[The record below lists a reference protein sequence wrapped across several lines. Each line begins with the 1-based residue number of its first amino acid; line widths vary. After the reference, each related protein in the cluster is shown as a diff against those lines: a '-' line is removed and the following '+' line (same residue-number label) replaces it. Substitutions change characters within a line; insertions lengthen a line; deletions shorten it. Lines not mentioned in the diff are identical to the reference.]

1 MQFAAWTI
9 DLAREQSLP
18 ESTLADWLSRSASAG
33 YNSVGLYLEHRYGYP
48 TAPQAAAPGCLTP
61 EVAASLVA
69 GASLRVIPFLN
80 TLGHMEGFMRSEG
93 LQWLS
98 EGHSEGSAQM
108 CPSRPECV
116 EFSRGLVSDALDVF
130 TDEWVH
136 LGGDETRQLGQCNLC
151 SGRAASIGKAGVY
164 AEYFGPLCEWVLAQ
178 GRRPCLWADMLIE
191 HPNVLEKLPKET
203 VLFDW
208 HYHESPVES
217 AHVFRNAGFD
227 VVCCPAVRSYDSAWC
242 HLDATYENIDDHIAA
257 AEAIGALGVCVT
269 TWEFSYFTNYFST
282 LPIIFA
288 AGRRLNGAEWDDAL
302 LAEGGE
308 EFFQMANVVGREI
321 EETTP
326 FLAAGQWRRIR
337 QNMVLSQDP
346 FGLWRVWRDE
356 ACGVIG
362 DRILALAKGVT
373 SSSAEIRYPG
383 EFYAFCVQWVR
394 NCDEAY
400 RHYVA
405 GDTRSAANAMQGAS
419 SDFDALIDWMSYFA
433 SLGGSSA
440 DVHRAVRLK
449 KRVNDVAD
457 AILAVR
463 DYKPSFE
470 VLSHPAYVPG
480 DQAAWRT
487 GQY

>member
-1 MQFAAWTI
+1 MEVVGWTI

-18 ESTLADWLSRSASAG
+18 ESTLAEWLSRSGQAG
-33 YNSVGLYLEHRYGYP
+33 YNAVGLYLEHRYAYP
-48 TAPQAAAPGCLTP
+48 SAPQAVAPGCLTP
-61 EVAASLVA
+61 LVATSLVA
-69 GASLRVIPFLN
+69 GSPVRVIPFLN

-116 EFSRGLVSDALDVF
+116 DFARGLVTDALSVF

-136 LGGDETRQLGQCNLC
+136 LGGDETRQLGQCELC
-151 SGRAASIGKAGVY
+151 APRDKAEIY
-164 AEYFGPLCEWVLAQ
+164 ADYFGSLCKWVSSQ

-191 HPNVLEKLPKET
+191 HPDVLDRLPKET

-208 HYHESPVES
+208 HYHQSPLESS
-217 AHVFRNAGFD
+217 RAFREAGFD

-242 HLDATYENIDDHIAA
+242 HLDATYQNVDEHLAA
-257 AEAIGALGVCVT
+257 AVDVGALGVFVT

-288 AGRRLNGAEWDDAL
+288 AGRRLRGDSWDDAL

-308 EFFQMANVVGREI
+308 EFVKMADIVGRRI
-321 EETTP
+321 EEATP
-326 FLAAGQWRRIR
+326 FLAAGQWRKIR

-346 FGLWRVWRDE
+346 FGLWRVWREE
-356 ACGVIG
+356 ACGPVG
-362 DRILALAKGVT
+362 DRILELAESVSA
-373 SSSAEIRYPG
+373 SSSEIRYPA
-383 EFYAFCVQWVR
+383 EFYAFCVNWVR
-394 NCDEAY
+394 SCDHAY
-400 RHYVA
+400 RHYKA
-405 GDTRSAANAMQGAS
+405 GETETAANVLQAAADS
-419 SDFDALIDWMSYFA
+419 FDALIDWMGYFS
-433 SLGGSSA
+433 SLGGSAA
-440 DVHRAVRLK
+440 DVHRAMRLK
-449 KRVNDVAD
+449 IRVIDVAN
-457 AILAVR
+457 AVLGVQG
-463 DYKPSFE
+463 YLPAFE
-470 VLSHPAYVPG
+470 ILSHPAYRPG